1 LVIRSFDRFKTDK
14 VDKKEKHRVKLIRGK
29 NVQIKNNE
37 LYSINDS
44 ELRMMVF
51 ASLFAALTAA
61 GAYIQIP
68 IPFSPVPVTLQ
79 VFFVLLAGSMLKSKW
94 GGLSMIVYT
103 LLGIAGLPVFSGG
116 SSGIGVLFGPTGG
129 YIIGFIFAAYIIGKL
144 SEMTE
149 TVNKSR
155 LFINTLNMIA
165 GVLVIYACGFI
176 QLMFIAKLEPA
187 AALALGVIPF
197 LPGEIVK
204 TAVAA
209 YIASTHEL

>member
-1 LVIRSFDRFKTDK
+1 MHT
-14 VDKKEKHRVKLIRGK
+14 
-29 NVQIKNNE
+29 KNNDS
-37 LYSINDS
+37 YSTHTP

-68 IPFSPVPVTLQ
+68 VPFSPVPVTLQ

-103 LLGIAGLPVFSGG
+103 LLGIAGLPVFAGGTSGM
-116 SSGIGVLFGPTGG
+116 GVLLGPTGG
-129 YIIGFIFAAYIIGKL
+129 YIIGFILAAYIIGKL
-144 SEMTE
+144 SEKVE
-149 TVNKSR
+149 SVDKPSFFVNA
-155 LFINTLNMIA
+155 LNMIT

-176 QLMFIAKLEPA
+176 QLMLVAEVGPGTAFT
-187 AALALGVIPF
+187 LGVIPF
-197 LPGEIVK
+197 LPGEIIK

-209 YIASTHEL
+209 YVASTHEL

>member
-1 LVIRSFDRFKTDK
+1 
-14 VDKKEKHRVKLIRGK
+14 
-29 NVQIKNNE
+29 
-37 LYSINDS
+37 
-44 ELRMMVF
+44 MMVF

-68 IPFSPVPVTLQ
+68 MPFSPVPITLQ

-116 SSGIGVLFGPTGG
+116 SSGVGVLLGPTGG
-129 YIIGFIFAAYIIGKL
+129 YIVGFILAAYIIGKL
-144 SEMTE
+144 SEKAE
-149 TVNKSR
+149 NAASPG
-155 LFINTLNMIA
+155 LLINALNMSI
-165 GVLVIYACGFI
+165 GVLVIYGCGI
-176 QLMFIAKLEPA
+176 SQLMLVAEIGPGT
-187 AALALGVIPF
+187 ALALGVIPF

-204 TAVAA
+204 TAIAA

>member
-1 LVIRSFDRFKTDK
+1 
-14 VDKKEKHRVKLIRGK
+14 LIRGK
-29 NVQIKNNE
+29 SVHTKNNDS
-37 LYSINDS
+37 YSTHTP

-51 ASLFAALTAA
+51 ASLFAALTVA

-79 VFFVLLAGSMLKSKW
+79 VFFVLLAGSTLKSKW

-103 LLGIAGLPVFSGG
+103 LLGIAGLPVFAGG
-116 SSGIGVLFGPTGG
+116 SSGMGVLLGPTGG
-129 YIIGFIFAAYIIGKL
+129 YIFGFILAAYIIGKL
-144 SEMTE
+144 SEKVE
-149 TVNKSR
+149 NADKSG
-155 LFINTLNMIA
+155 LFINALNMSA
-165 GVLVIYACGFI
+165 GVLVVYACGFI
-176 QLMFIAKLEPA
+176 QLMLVAEIGPGT
-187 AALALGVIPF
+187 ALALGVIPF

>member
-1 LVIRSFDRFKTDK
+1 MTGSKQAKRETQSK
-14 VDKKEKHRVKLIRGK
+14 VDKRKIRGK
-29 NVQIKNNE
+29 NVQMKNNE
-37 LYSINDS
+37 FYLINNS

-68 IPFSPVPVTLQ
+68 IQFSPVPVTLQ

-103 LLGIAGLPVFSGG
+103 LLGIVGLPVFSGG

-149 TVNKSR
+149 TAKKSGF
-155 LFINTLNMIA
+155 FINTLNMIA
-165 GVLVIYACGFI
+165 GVLAIYACGFV
-176 QLMFIAKLEPA
+176 QLMFVAKLEPA
-187 AALALGVIPF
+187 TALALGVIPF

-204 TAVAA
+204 TTVAV

>member
-1 LVIRSFDRFKTDK
+1 
-14 VDKKEKHRVKLIRGK
+14 LIRGK
-29 NVQIKNNE
+29 SVHIKNHDS
-37 LYSINDS
+37 YSTQTP

-61 GAYIQIP
+61 GAYIQVP

-103 LLGIAGLPVFSGG
+103 LLGIAGLPVFAGG
-116 SSGIGVLFGPTGG
+116 SSGMGVLLGPTGG
-129 YIIGFIFAAYIIGKL
+129 YIIGFILAAYIIGKF
-144 SEMTE
+144 SEKVE
-149 TVNKSR
+149 NAGKSG
-155 LFINTLNMIA
+155 LFINALNMSA
-165 GVLVIYACGFI
+165 GVLIIYACGFI
-176 QLMFIAKLEPA
+176 QLMFVAEVEPG

>member
-1 LVIRSFDRFKTDK
+1 M
-14 VDKKEKHRVKLIRGK
+14 
-29 NVQIKNNE
+29 NIKNSRS
-37 LYSINDS
+37 YSSNTP

-51 ASLFAALTAA
+51 ASLFAALTAV

-94 GGLSMIVYT
+94 GSLSMIVYT
-103 LLGIAGLPVFSGG
+103 LLGIAGLPVFAGG
-116 SSGIGVLFGPTGG
+116 SSGIGVLLGPTGG
-129 YIIGFIFAAYIIGKL
+129 YIIGFILSAYIIGKL
-144 SEMTE
+144 SEI
-149 TVNKSR
+149 NKNNAKSR
-155 LFINTLNMIA
+155 LLINAINMSI
-165 GVLVIYACGFI
+165 GVLIIYVCGVS
-176 QLMFIAKLEPA
+176 QLMLVAELGPGT
-187 AALALGVIPF
+187 ALALGAIPF

>member
-1 LVIRSFDRFKTDK
+1 V
-14 VDKKEKHRVKLIRGK
+14 H
-29 NVQIKNNE
+29 IKNNE
-37 LYSINDS
+37 FYSTNTP

-94 GGLSMIVYT
+94 GGLSIIVYT
-103 LLGIAGLPVFSGG
+103 LLGIAGLPVFAGG
-116 SSGIGVLFGPTGG
+116 SSGMGVLFGSTGG
-129 YIIGFIFAAYIIGKL
+129 YIIGFILAAYTVGKL
-144 SEMTE
+144 SEKVE
-149 TVNKSR
+149 NADKSS
-155 LFINTLNMIA
+155 FFTNALNMSA

-176 QLMFIAKLEPA
+176 RLMFEIGPG